1 MAKPPATKD
10 SGSDKDEYKRIRG
23 PQKAAMF
30 MMSIGEETAIKLFSK
45 MEDDEIRELSGI
57 MSNIGKVNAE
67 LVEKLFVDFAEG
79 VSAAGALVGNYDTT
93 ERLLVK
99 ALGKGRVD
107 SIMEEI
113 RGPAG
118 RTTWDKLGNVSEEI
132 LANFLKNEYPQTIAV
147 VLSKIKPDHAAR
159 VLMNLPDE
167 LSIEVVM
174 RMLNMESVK
183 KDVMEGIEKTLRNEF
198 MSNLA
203 KRQTRDSHEL
213 IADIFNNLDRN
224 SESKFMGRLEERNV
238 ESANRVRA
246 LMFTFEDLLK
256 IPPAGIQT
264 LLRGVDKD
272 KLTVALKGASET
284 IRELFTK
291 NMSERAAKIL
301 KEDMEGL
308 GPVRI
313 KDVDEAQ
320 MYIVGIA
327 KDLSA
332 KGEIVIAGD
341 NEEEQL
347 IY

>member
-1 MAKPPATKD
+1 MAAPQKEGKD
-10 SGSDKDEYKRIRG
+10 DYRKLSG
-23 PQKAAMF
+23 PQKAAIF
-30 MMSIGEETAIKLFSK
+30 LMSLGEETAVKLFAM

-57 MSNIGKVNAE
+57 MSSIGQISSDT
-67 LVEKLFVDFAEG
+67 VERLMVEFAEQ
-79 VSAAGALVGNYDTT
+79 VSASGAVVGNYDST

-107 SIMEEI
+107 GIMEEI

-159 VLMNLPDE
+159 VLMNLPEE
-167 LSIEVVM
+167 LSMEVIT
-174 RMLNMESVK
+174 RMISMEAVK
-183 KDVMEGIEKTLRNEF
+183 KDVMDGIEKTLRMEF

-203 KRQTRDSHEL
+203 KRQSRDTHEVL
-213 IADIFNNLDRN
+213 AEIFNNFDRN
-224 SESKFMGRLEERNV
+224 AEAKFMGKLEERNK
-238 ESANRVRA
+238 ESADRVRA
-246 LMFTFEDLLK
+246 LMFTFDDLQK
-256 IPPAGIQT
+256 VDKNGIQA
-264 LLRGVDKD
+264 LLRTIDKD
-272 KLTVALKGASET
+272 KLATALKGASDT
-284 IRELFTK
+284 IKELFTS

-301 KEDMEGL
+301 KEDMESK

-327 KDLSA
+327 KDMSA
-332 KGEIVIAGD
+332 KGEIIIASD
-341 NEEEQL
+341 NEEDQM

>member
-1 MAKPPATKD
+1 MAPQPKEQKD
-10 SGSDKDEYKRIRG
+10 DYRKMSGA
-23 PQKAAMF
+23 QKTAMF
-30 MMSIGEETAIKLFSK
+30 LMAIGEDTAIKLFSM
-45 MEDDEIRELSGI
+45 MEDDEIREVSNI
-57 MSNIGKVNAE
+57 MSTLGQVSSDM
-67 LVEKLFVDFAEG
+67 VERLFMEFAEA
-79 VSAAGALVGNYDTT
+79 VSSSGAVVGNYDST

-132 LANFLKNEYPQTIAV
+132 LATFLKNEYPQTIAV
-147 VLSKIKPDHAAR
+147 VLSKIKPDHAAK

-167 LSIEVVM
+167 LSIEVIS
-174 RMLNMESVK
+174 RMISMESVK
-183 KDVMEGIEKTLRNEF
+183 KDVMEGIEKTLRMEF

-203 KRQTRDSHEL
+203 KRQTRDSHEML
-213 IADIFNNLDRN
+213 AEIFNNFDRA
-224 SESKFMGRLEERNV
+224 SESKFMGKLEERNL

-246 LMFTFEDLLK
+246 LMFTFEDLNK
-256 IPPAGIQT
+256 IDKTGIQT

-272 KLTVALKGASET
+272 KLAIAMKGASET
-284 IRELFTK
+284 IKELFMA

-301 KEDMEGL
+301 REDIESM

-327 KDLSA
+327 KDLAA
-332 KGEIVIAGD
+332 KGDIIIAGD
-341 NEEEQL
+341 SEDEQL